1 MIATT
6 SAAPVQTDETPGP
19 KGNVGYLQ
27 WFVFGLFFI
36 FGGITSLNDV
46 LVPKL
51 KELFELNYFQ
61 AMLIQTAFF
70 AAYFIVSLPAAA
82 LVQKVGYMRGA
93 VVGLLIMMAG
103 CLLFIPAAG
112 AGLFAAFLGA
122 LFVLA
127 SGVTLVQVVANPL
140 ISMLGAP
147 STAPSRLTFAQA
159 FNSLGTTVFPYVG
172 ATLIL
177 GSLATVS
184 AADLSGSALT
194 AYRAAEAA
202 VITHAYIGI
211 AAALAVV
218 ALVVWLNRNRLVE
231 ETAPTVAFLSA
242 FNLLKQPRFAFG
254 ALGIFVYVGAEVA
267 VASLMTNYLMQADT
281 LALPAQGAGERLAL
295 YWGGA
300 LVGRFIGAWV
310 MRFIAPWKVLASA
323 ALGAVVLIALSVFTT
338 GAISGYALLAVGLF
352 NAVMFPTI
360 FTLASAGLGKRAA
373 EGSGI
378 ICMAIVGGAI
388 VPPLTGY
395 VADVSTLRI
404 AFVIPVVCYFV
415 IALYARYCGG
425 IGKDVSDMSWSAS
438 QEPGNA

>member
-82 LVQKVGYMRGA
+82 LVQKIGYMRGA

-281 LALPAQGAGERLAL
+281 LGLSPQHAGERLAL

-300 LVGRFIGAWV
+300 LVGRFIGAFV
-310 MRFIAPWKVLASA
+310 MRFIAPWKVLASVA
-323 ALGAVVLIALSVFTT
+323 VGAILLIALSVFTT
-338 GAISGYALLAVGLF
+338 GAVSGIALLAVGLF
-352 NAVMFPTI
+352 NAIMFPTI
-360 FTLASAGLGKRAA
+360 FTLASVNLGKRAA

-388 VPPLTGY
+388 IPPLTGLM
-395 VADVSTLRI
+395 ADATSLRM
-404 AFVIPVVCYFV
+404 ALVIPVLCYAV
-415 IALYARYCGG
+415 IALYARYCRR
-425 IGKDVSDMSWSAS
+425 
-438 QEPGNA
+438 

>member
-6 SAAPVQTDETPGP
+6 SPAPDLGEETSGSGP
-19 KGNVGYLQ
+19 KGDVGYLQ

-112 AGLFAAFLGA
+112 AGLFIAFLGA

-140 ISMLGAP
+140 ISMLGAAK
-147 STAPSRLTFAQA
+147 TASSRLTFAQA

-172 ATLIL
+172 ATIIL

-184 AADLSGSALT
+184 AAELSGEALI
-194 AYRAAEAA
+194 AYRAAESA

-218 ALVVWLNRNRLVE
+218 ALVVWFNRNRLIE
-231 ETAPTVAFLSA
+231 EKAPSIGFLRA
-242 FNLLKQPRFAFG
+242 FNLLKDPRFAFG

-281 LALPAQGAGERLAL
+281 LGLSAQHAGERMAF

-300 LVGRFIGAWV
+300 LVGRFIGAFV
-310 MRFIAPWKVLASA
+310 MRFIAPWKVLAFV
-323 ALGAVVLIALSVFTT
+323 ALGAIALIGLSVSTT
-338 GAISGYALLAVGLF
+338 GTVSGLALIAVGLF
-352 NAVMFPTI
+352 NAIMFPTI
-360 FTLASAGLGKRAA
+360 FTLASVNLGKRAA

-388 VPPLTGY
+388 IPPLTGY
-395 VADVSTLRI
+395 VADMSTLRM
-404 AFVIPVVCYFV
+404 ALVVPAVCYAV
-415 IALYARYCGG
+415 IATYAVFCRRE
-425 IGKDVSDMSWSAS
+425 A
-438 QEPGNA
+438 

>member
-6 SAAPVQTDETPGP
+6 SPTSDLGEETSGSGP
-19 KGNVGYLQ
+19 KGDVGYLQ
-27 WFVFGLFFI
+27 GFVFGLFFI

-51 KELFELNYFQ
+51 KELFALNYFQ

-70 AAYFIVSLPAAA
+70 AAYFMVSLPAAA
-82 LVQKVGYMRGA
+82 LVQKVGYMRGT

-103 CLLFIPAAG
+103 CLLFVPAAG
-112 AGLFAAFLGA
+112 AGLFVAFLGA

-140 ISMLGAP
+140 ISMLGAAK
-147 STAPSRLTFAQA
+147 TASSRLTFAQA

-172 ATLIL
+172 ATIIL

-184 AADLSGSALT
+184 AAELSGEALI
-194 AYRAAEAA
+194 AYRAAESA

-218 ALVVWLNRNRLVE
+218 ALVVWLNRNRLIE
-231 ETAPTVAFLSA
+231 EKAPSIGFLRA
-242 FNLLKQPRFAFG
+242 FNLLKDPRFAFG

-267 VASLMTNYLMQADT
+267 VASLLTNYLMQSDT
-281 LALPAQGAGERLAL
+281 LNLSAQHAGERLAF

-300 LVGRFIGAWV
+300 LVGRFIGAFV
-310 MRFIAPWKVLASA
+310 MRFIAPWKVLAFVA
-323 ALGAVVLIALSVFTT
+323 MGAIALIGLSVSTSGT
-338 GAISGYALLAVGLF
+338 ISGLALIAVGLF
-352 NAVMFPTI
+352 NAIMFPTI
-360 FTLASAGLGKRAA
+360 FTLASVNLGKRAA

-388 VPPLTGY
+388 IPPLTGY
-395 VADVSTLRI
+395 VADMSTLRMALI
-404 AFVIPVVCYFV
+404 VPVVCYAV
-415 IALYARYCGG
+415 IAAYAAYCRR
-425 IGKDVSDMSWSAS
+425 
-438 QEPGNA
+438 

>member
-1 MIATT
+1 MIAT
-6 SAAPVQTDETPGP
+6 PGQDP
-19 KGNVGYLQ
+19 ALSSTGPRGDVGYLQ

-51 KELFELNYFQ
+51 KELYSLSYFQ

-93 VVGLLIMMAG
+93 VVGLLVMMAG
-103 CLLFIPAAG
+103 CLLFIPAAN
-112 AGLFAAFLGA
+112 AGLFGAFLGA

-127 SGVTLVQVVANPL
+127 AGVTLVQVVANPL
-140 ISMLGAP
+140 ISMLGEP
-147 STAPSRLTFAQA
+147 STASSRLTFAQA
-159 FNSLGTTVFPYVG
+159 FNSLGTTVFPWVG

-184 AADLSGSALT
+184 ASELGGTALT
-194 AYRAAEAA
+194 TYRAAESA

-218 ALVVWLNRNRLVE
+218 AGVVWLNRNRLIE
-231 ETAPTVAFLSA
+231 DKAPTIGFFSA

-310 MRFIAPWKVLASA
+310 MRFIAPWKVLAGVS
-323 ALGAVVLIALSVFTT
+323 LGAVLLIALSVFTT
-338 GAISGYALLAVGLF
+338 GALSGYALLAVGLV

-388 VPPLTGY
+388 IPPLAGF
-395 VADVSTLRI
+395 VADISTLRI
-404 AFVIPVVCYFV
+404 ALVIPVVCYVV
-415 IALYARYCGG
+415 IALYARFCGAG
-425 IGKDVSDMSWSAS
+425 LNQA
-438 QEPGNA
+438 ET

>member
-1 MIATT
+1 MIATP
-6 SAAPVQTDETPGP
+6 ANDPVPPPGGP
-19 KGNVGYLQ
+19 RGDVGYLQ

-51 KELFELNYFQ
+51 KELFSLSYFQ

-93 VVGLLIMMAG
+93 VVGLLVMMAG
-103 CLLFIPAAG
+103 CLLFIPAAN
-112 AGLFAAFLGA
+112 AGLFGAFLGA

-127 SGVTLVQVVANPL
+127 AGVTLVQVVANPL

-147 STAPSRLTFAQA
+147 QTASSRLTFAQA
-159 FNSLGTTVFPYVG
+159 FNSLGTTLFPWVG

-184 AADLSGSALT
+184 AADLSGPALI
-194 AYRAAEAA
+194 AYRAAESA

-231 ETAPTVAFLSA
+231 DAAPDVGFLRA
-242 FNLLKQPRFAFG
+242 FNLLRRPRFAFG

-281 LALPAQGAGERLAL
+281 LGLPAQGAGERLAL

-310 MRFIAPWKVLASA
+310 MRFIAPWKVLAAVSVA
-323 ALGAVVLIALSVFTT
+323 AVVLIAVSVFTT
-338 GAISGYALLAVGLF
+338 GFVSGYALLAVGLV

-395 VADVSTLRI
+395 VADVSTLRV
-404 AFVIPVVCYFV
+404 ALVIPAVCYVV
-415 IALYARYCGG
+415 IALYARFCRAGDDGG
-425 IGKDVSDMSWSAS
+425 EGLQAGHSREAT
-438 QEPGNA
+438 

>member
-1 MIATT
+1 MIATPANDT
-6 SAAPVQTDETPGP
+6 VPSSSGP
-19 KGNVGYLQ
+19 KGGVGYLQ

-51 KELFELNYFQ
+51 KELYSLSYFQ

-103 CLLFIPAAG
+103 CLMFIPAAN
-112 AGLFAAFLGA
+112 AGLFGAFLGA

-127 SGVTLVQVVANPL
+127 AGVTLVQVVANPL

-147 STAPSRLTFAQA
+147 DTASSRLTFAQA
-159 FNSLGTTVFPYVG
+159 FNSLGTTLFPWVG

-184 AADLSGSALT
+184 AAELSGTALT
-194 AYRAAEAA
+194 AYRAAESA

-211 AAALAVV
+211 AVALAVV
-218 ALVVWLNRNRLVE
+218 AGVVWLNRNRLVE
-231 ETAPTVAFLSA
+231 DQAPTIGFLSA

-310 MRFIAPWKVLASA
+310 MRFIAPWKVLASV

-404 AFVIPVVCYFV
+404 AFVIPVVCYIV

>member
-6 SAAPVQTDETPGP
+6 SPAPDLGEETSGSGP
-19 KGNVGYLQ
+19 KGDVGYLQ

-112 AGLFAAFLGA
+112 AGLFIAFLGA

-140 ISMLGAP
+140 ISMLGEAK
-147 STAPSRLTFAQA
+147 TASSRLTFAQA

-172 ATLIL
+172 ATIIL

-184 AADLSGSALT
+184 AKDLSGEALI
-194 AYRAAEAA
+194 AYRAAESA

-218 ALVVWLNRNRLVE
+218 ALVVWFNRNRLIE
-231 ETAPTVAFLSA
+231 EKAPDVGFLRA
-242 FNLLKQPRFAFG
+242 FNLLKSPRFAFG

-281 LALPAQGAGERLAL
+281 LGLSAQHAGERMAF

-300 LVGRFIGAWV
+300 LVGRFIGAFV
-310 MRFIAPWKVLASA
+310 MRYVAPWKVLAFV
-323 ALGAVVLIALSVFTT
+323 ALGAIALIGISVSTT
-338 GAISGYALLAVGLF
+338 GAISGLALIAVGLF
-352 NAVMFPTI
+352 NAIMFPTI
-360 FTLASAGLGKRAA
+360 FTLASVGLGKRAA

-388 VPPLTGY
+388 IPPLTGY
-395 VADVSTLRI
+395 VADMATLRM
-404 AFVIPVVCYFV
+404 ALVVPAVCYLV
-415 IALYARYCGG
+415 IALYAAYCRR
-425 IGKDVSDMSWSAS
+425 
-438 QEPGNA
+438 

>member
-1 MIATT
+1 MRLTGERDAMIAIT
-6 SAAPVQTDETPGP
+6 SPSPNDGGSPQAGYR
-19 KGNVGYLQ
+19 GSVGYLQ

-51 KELFELNYFQ
+51 KELFELNYAQ

-70 AAYFIVSLPAAA
+70 AAYFVFSLPAAA

-103 CLLFIPAAG
+103 CLLFLPAAN

-127 SGVTLVQVVANPL
+127 AGVTLVQVVANPL
-140 ISMLGAP
+140 ISMLGEP
-147 STAPSRLTFAQA
+147 KTAPSRLTFAQA
-159 FNSLGTTVFPYVG
+159 FNSLGTTIFPYVG
-172 ATLIL
+172 ATIIL
-177 GSLATVS
+177 GSLAAVS
-184 AADLSGSALT
+184 AKDLSGPALT

-211 AAALAVV
+211 AVALAVV

-231 ETAPTVAFLSA
+231 EKAPHIGFLSA
-242 FNLLKQPRFAFG
+242 FNLLKRPRFAFG
-254 ALGIFVYVGAEVA
+254 ALGIFVYVGAEVS

-281 LALPAQGAGERLAL
+281 LALPAQHAGERLAF

-300 LVGRFIGAWV
+300 LVGRFIGAFI
-310 MRFIAPWKVLASA
+310 MRYVAPWKVLASVA
-323 ALGAVVLIALSVFTT
+323 VGAIALIALSVFTT
-338 GAISGYALLAVGLF
+338 GAVSGVALLAVGLF

-360 FTLASAGLGKRAA
+360 FSLASEGLGKRAA

-388 VPPLTGY
+388 IPPLTGL
-395 VADVSTLRI
+395 VIDAATLRTALI
-404 AFVIPVVCYFV
+404 VPVICYAV
-415 IALYARYCGG
+415 IALYARFCR
-425 IGKDVSDMSWSAS
+425 KAEAASAA
-438 QEPGNA
+438 G

>member
-6 SAAPVQTDETPGP
+6 RPGADLGDDSSSAGP
-19 KGNVGYLQ
+19 RGDVGYLQ

-51 KELFELNYFQ
+51 KELFELSYFQ

-93 VVGLLIMMAG
+93 VVGLVIMMAG
-103 CLLFIPAAG
+103 CLLFIPAAS
-112 AGLFAAFLGA
+112 AGLFGAFLGA

-147 STAPSRLTFAQA
+147 RTAPSRLTFAQA

-172 ATLIL
+172 ATVIL
-177 GSLATVS
+177 GSLASVKAS
-184 AADLSGSALT
+184 DLSGVALT
-194 AYRAAEAA
+194 AYRAAESA

-211 AAALAVV
+211 AVALGIV

-231 ETAPTVAFLSA
+231 ERAPTVGFLSA

-281 LALPAQGAGERLAL
+281 LALTPQHAGERLAL

-300 LVGRFIGAWV
+300 LIGRFIGASV
-310 MRFIAPWKVLASA
+310 MRYVAPWKVLASVA
-323 ALGAVVLIALSVFTT
+323 VGAIALIALSVFTT
-338 GAISGYALLAVGLF
+338 GAVSGLALLSVGLF

-388 VPPLTGY
+388 IPPLTGLL
-395 VADVSTLRI
+395 VDATSLRI
-404 AFVIPVVCYFV
+404 ALIIPVLCYAV
-415 IALYARYCGG
+415 IALYARYCRH
-425 IGKDVSDMSWSAS
+425 
-438 QEPGNA
+438 

>member
-1 MIATT
+1 MIATPGNT
-6 SAAPVQTDETPGP
+6 PASDGGPVAHLRGD
-19 KGNVGYLQ
+19 VGYLQ

-51 KELFELNYFQ
+51 KELFELNYTQ

-70 AAYFIVSLPAAA
+70 AAYFVVSLPAAA

-93 VVGLLIMMAG
+93 VVGLLVMMAG
-103 CLLFIPAAG
+103 CLLFIPAAN

-127 SGVTLVQVVANPL
+127 AGVTLVQVVANPL
-140 ISMLGAP
+140 ISMLGEP
-147 STAPSRLTFAQA
+147 KTAPSRLTFAQA
-159 FNSLGTTVFPYVG
+159 FNSLGTTIFPWVG
-172 ATLIL
+172 ATIIL

-184 AADLSGSALT
+184 AADLTGPALT

-211 AAALAVV
+211 AGALAVV
-218 ALVVWLNRNRLVE
+218 ALVVWLNRNRLIE
-231 ETAPTVAFLSA
+231 DKAPKVGFLSA
-242 FNLLKQPRFAFG
+242 FNLLKRPRFAFG

-267 VASLMTNYLMQADT
+267 IASLMTNYLMQADT

-300 LVGRFIGAWV
+300 LVGRFIGAFI
-310 MRFIAPWKVLASA
+310 MRFIAPWKVLVCV
-323 ALGAVVLIALSVFTT
+323 ALGAIVLIAVSILTT
-338 GAISGYALLAVGLF
+338 GLVSGYALLAVGLF
-352 NAVMFPTI
+352 NAIMFPTI
-360 FTLASAGLGKRAA
+360 FSLASAGLGKRAA

-378 ICMAIVGGAI
+378 ICMAILGGAV
-388 VPPLTGY
+388 VPPLTGL
-395 VADVSTLRI
+395 VADAANLRT
-404 AFVIPVVCYFV
+404 ALLIPAICYVV
-415 IALYARYCGG
+415 IALYARFCR
-425 IGKDVSDMSWSAS
+425 SSSTA
-438 QEPGNA
+438 

>member
-1 MIATT
+1 MIATPGNDT
-6 SAAPVQTDETPGP
+6 IPSASRPR
-19 KGNVGYLQ
+19 GNVGYLQ

-93 VVGLLIMMAG
+93 VVGLVIMMAG

-112 AGLFAAFLGA
+112 SGLFAAFLGA

-140 ISMLGAP
+140 ISMLGEP
-147 STAPSRLTFAQA
+147 RTAPSRLTFAQA
-159 FNSLGTTVFPYVG
+159 FNSLGTTIFPWVG
-172 ATLIL
+172 ATFIL

-184 AADLSGSALT
+184 ASDLSGPALT
-194 AYRAAEAA
+194 AYRAVESA
-202 VITHAYIGI
+202 VITNAYIGI
-211 AAALAVV
+211 AVALAVV
-218 ALVVWLNRNRLVE
+218 AGVVWLNRNRLIE
-231 ETAPTVAFLSA
+231 GRAPTIGFLSA
-242 FNLLKQPRFAFG
+242 FNLLRRPRFAFG

-300 LVGRFIGAWV
+300 LIGRFFGAWV
-310 MRFIAPWKVLASA
+310 MRFIAPWKVLASV
-323 ALGAVVLIALSVFTT
+323 ALGAVLLIALSVFTT
-338 GAISGYALLAVGLF
+338 GALSGYALLAVGLV

-360 FTLASAGLGKRAA
+360 FTLASADLGKRAA

-388 VPPLTGY
+388 IPPLTGF
-395 VADVSTLRI
+395 VADISTLRI
-404 AFVIPVVCYFV
+404 ALVIPVVCYLV
-415 IALYARYCGG
+415 IALYARFCR
-425 IGKDVSDMSWSAS
+425 
-438 QEPGNA
+438 P

>member
-1 MIATT
+1 MIATPGNT
-6 SAAPVQTDETPGP
+6 PAGDGGPVAHLRGD
-19 KGNVGYLQ
+19 VGYLQ

-51 KELFELNYFQ
+51 KELFELNYTQ

-70 AAYFIVSLPAAA
+70 AAYFVVSLPAAA

-93 VVGLLIMMAG
+93 VVGLLVMMAG
-103 CLLFIPAAG
+103 CLLFIPAAN

-127 SGVTLVQVVANPL
+127 AGVTLVQVVANPL
-140 ISMLGAP
+140 ISMLGEP
-147 STAPSRLTFAQA
+147 KTAPSRLTFAQA
-159 FNSLGTTVFPYVG
+159 FNSLGTTIFPWVG
-172 ATLIL
+172 ATIIL

-184 AADLSGSALT
+184 AADLTGPALT

-211 AAALAVV
+211 AGALAVV
-218 ALVVWLNRNRLVE
+218 ALVVWLNRNRLIE
-231 ETAPTVAFLSA
+231 DKAPQVGFLSA
-242 FNLLKQPRFAFG
+242 FNLLKRPRFAFG

-267 VASLMTNYLMQADT
+267 IASLMTNYLMQADT

-300 LVGRFIGAWV
+300 LVGRFIGAFI
-310 MRFIAPWKVLASA
+310 MRFIAPWKVLASV
-323 ALGAVVLIALSVFTT
+323 ALGAIVLIAVSILTT
-338 GAISGYALLAVGLF
+338 GFVSGYALLAVGLF
-352 NAVMFPTI
+352 NAIMFPTI
-360 FTLASAGLGKRAA
+360 FSLASAGLGKRAA

-378 ICMAIVGGAI
+378 ICMAIVGGAV
-388 VPPLTGY
+388 VPPLTGL
-395 VADVSTLRI
+395 VADAASLRI
-404 AFVIPVVCYFV
+404 ALIIPAICYVV
-415 IALYARYCGG
+415 IALYARFCR
-425 IGKDVSDMSWSAS
+425 SAKS
-438 QEPGNA
+438 EAFGEG

>member
-1 MIATT
+1 MIATPSHD
-6 SAAPVQTDETPGP
+6 SAASTSGP
-19 KGNVGYLQ
+19 RGDVGYLQ

-51 KELFELNYFQ
+51 KELYSLSYFQ

-93 VVGLLIMMAG
+93 VVGLLVMMAG
-103 CLLFIPAAG
+103 CLLFIPAAN
-112 AGLFAAFLGA
+112 AGLFGAFLGA

-127 SGVTLVQVVANPL
+127 AGVTLVQVVANPL

-147 STAPSRLTFAQA
+147 ETAPSRLTFAQA
-159 FNSLGTTVFPYVG
+159 FNSLGTTLFPWVG

-184 AADLSGSALT
+184 ASELSGTALT
-194 AYRAAEAA
+194 AYRAAESA

-211 AAALAVV
+211 AAALALV
-218 ALVVWLNRNRLVE
+218 AGVVWLNRNRLIE
-231 ETAPTVAFLSA
+231 DKAPTIGFLSA

-310 MRFIAPWKVLASA
+310 MRFVAPWKVLTSV
-323 ALGAVVLIALSVFTT
+323 ALGAVLLIAVSIVTT
-338 GAISGYALLAVGLF
+338 GALSGYALLAVGLV

-388 VPPLTGY
+388 IPPLTGF
-395 VADVSTLRI
+395 VADVSTLRT
-404 AFVIPVVCYFV
+404 ALVIPVACYVV
-415 IALYARYCGG
+415 IALYAQFCGKG
-425 IGKDVSDMSWSAS
+425 DTLARSANRE
-438 QEPGNA
+438 QD

>member
-1 MIATT
+1 MDMASNTT
-6 SAAPVQTDETPGP
+6 GEGRQEASGSGP

-70 AAYFIVSLPAAA
+70 AAYLIVSLPAAA

-93 VVGLLIMMAG
+93 VIGLLVMTAG
-103 CLLFIPAAG
+103 CLLFIPAAN

-159 FNSLGTTVFPYVG
+159 FNSLGTTIFPWIG
-172 ATLIL
+172 ATIIL
-177 GSLATVS
+177 GSLATIS
-184 AADLSGSALT
+184 AKDLSGPALT
-194 AYRAAEAA
+194 AYRAAESV

-218 ALVVWLNRNRLVE
+218 AIVVWLNRGRLVE
-231 ETAPTVAFLSA
+231 ERAPSVGFLRA
-242 FNLLKQPRFAFG
+242 FNLLMQPRFAFG

-267 VASLMTNYLMQADT
+267 VASLMTNYLMQPDT
-281 LALPAQGAGERLAL
+281 LGLSAQHAGERLAL

-300 LVGRFIGAWV
+300 LVGRFIGAFV
-310 MRFIAPWKVLASA
+310 MRYVAPWKVLATVA
-323 ALGAVVLIALSVFTT
+323 IGAMALIGLSVFTT
-338 GAISGYALLAVGLF
+338 GAISGIALLSVGLF
-352 NAVMFPTI
+352 NAVMFPMI
-360 FTLASAGLGKRAA
+360 FTLASANLGKRAA

-388 VPPLTGY
+388 IPPVTGL
-395 VADVSTLRI
+395 VADAATLRVALI
-404 AFVIPVVCYFV
+404 VPVLCYAV
-415 IALYARYCGG
+415 IALFA
-425 IGKDVSDMSWSAS
+425 AS
-438 QEPGNA
+438 VRSHVKSIEG

>member
-1 MIATT
+1 MDIRANDTGERLQRPNV
-6 SAAPVQTDETPGP
+6 SGP
-19 KGNVGYLQ
+19 NGDVGYLQ

-82 LVQKVGYMRGA
+82 LVQRVGYMRGA
-93 VVGLLIMMAG
+93 VVGLLVMMAG
-103 CLLFIPAAG
+103 CLLFIPAAK
-112 AGLFAAFLGA
+112 AGLFLAFLGA

-140 ISMLGAP
+140 ISMLGDP
-147 STAPSRLTFAQA
+147 HTAPSRLTFAQA
-159 FNSLGTTVFPYVG
+159 FNSLGTTVFPWVG
-172 ATLIL
+172 ATIIL

-184 AADLSGSALT
+184 AEDLSGPALT
-194 AYRAAEAA
+194 AYRAAESA

-218 ALVVWLNRNRLVE
+218 AMVVWLNRNRMVE
-231 ETAPTVAFLSA
+231 EQAPIVGFLRA

-267 VASLMTNYLMQADT
+267 VASLMTNYLMQPDT
-281 LALPAQGAGERLAL
+281 LGLSSQNAGERLAL

-300 LVGRFIGAWV
+300 LVGRFIGAFV
-310 MRFIAPWKVLASA
+310 MRYIAPWKVLATVSI
-323 ALGAVVLIALSVFTT
+323 GTIALIGMSVFTT
-338 GAISGYALLAVGLF
+338 GAVSGVALLSVGLF
-352 NAVMFPTI
+352 NAIMFPTI
-360 FTLASAGLGKRAA
+360 FTLASVNLGRRAA

-388 VPPLTGY
+388 IPPITGL
-395 VADVSTLRI
+395 VADAASLRAALI
-404 AFVIPVVCYFV
+404 VPVVCYAV
-415 IALYARYCGG
+415 IALFA
-425 IGKDVSDMSWSAS
+425 AS
-438 QEPGNA
+438 VRSQANPLSEG